1 MAQDNKIPVLY
12 LFLYSILRE
21 RFHLQTVQTSYIITF
36 LKVRFTKVPKI
47 LLFKCLEEM
56 EEYGLVHR
64 INHKAY
70 TILNNNQVK
79 RLNQTCTVPLW

>member
-1 MAQDNKIPVLY
+1 MEQDDEIPILY
-12 LFLYSILRE
+12 LFLYSILKE

-36 LKVRFTKVPKI
+36 LKIRFPKVPKA

-56 EEYGLVHR
+56 EKYSLLHR

-79 RLNQTCTVPLW
+79 RLIQTCANPLW